1 MSEPACIRR
10 TTTIL
15 SAWSS
20 VSVSADRDPRSGCES
35 RSGCSGS
42 AVAVSCV
49 PYDGPVRAAFIGLG
63 RIYDLN
69 VRGYLDNR
77 DVEVVALVDPS
88 QERRAQRQAD
98 WPGARTFAPAAE
110 LAATGIEVDAA
121 EVLPPVPLHP
131 DRVAHVLR
139 FRSPLHH
146 PPPIRH

>member
-42 AVAVSCV
+42 AVAVSFV
-49 PYDGPVRAAFIGLG
+49 PYDRPVRAAFIGLG

-77 DVEVVALVDPS
+77 DVDVLALLDP
-88 QERRAQRQAD
+88 RH
-98 WPGARTFAPAAE
+98 AR
-110 LAATGIEVDAA
+110 
-121 EVLPPVPLHP
+121 
-131 DRVAHVLR
+131 
-139 FRSPLHH
+139 
-146 PPPIRH
+146 PPPPPADSPPAR